1 MATASPVR
9 TSSMAKS
16 ASFPAS
22 GMPEIA
28 QVRDSGGV
36 QADTDASSVA
46 SSGPGDNGDS
56 RSSEQA
62 VQVLKEVEVVPLAGV
77 TGCFDVLWIMLNWE
91 GWSEA
96 VMKAVSH
103 GVNCFGMSF
112 LSSRSEEYRQ
122 LFRLPAEEVLVQDF
136 NCAFQ
141 ENILFQGHMYLFVRY
156 ICFYANIF
164 GFETKKII
172 PFNEVSSVQK
182 AKTAGLFPNAIEI
195 VANEKKYFFASFLSR
210 DEAYRLIVDGWTH
223 CCNNA
228 KYVVDCQE
236 TRSEVSTPEN
246 KIDMFERLKSLTRP
260 SGSSNNSVDR
270 NKETALE
277 EPQHVLSDKEPNNLP
292 TTGNVMVVQESEC
305 IMKDGPDQAG
315 SLPSETLAWKPED
328 VDAPRIPEHYK
339 LVAEA
344 KFPTNPE
351 VLFKLFFSDD
361 SVDFCGTFHKKCGD
375 RSLCQAESHGLSG
388 GHVASAHIGIYIL
401 NGGKRWGWRLV
412 IIDLSD
418 FQCDPWYRHQ
428 QFGHVR
434 NVSFQHPIKLYLGAK
449 FAQCQETQ
457 KFRVYRNSHFVL
469 EISQQMN
476 DAPYSD
482 YFTVEGIWDVECDEN
497 EGNSC
502 ILRVYIN
509 VDFSKKTIWKGKIEQ
524 ATAEECREAYAIWI
538 NCAHEI
544 LKKDENLRLREGPPI
559 IVNRSIQHETFRAKR
574 SLVPELA
581 NDLNR
586 DVSPRHKRSREATDT
601 TSMISLL
608 KESSNSF
615 ISYLKGQSNL
625 FWFAVVVLVATFFIV
640 QLSIVFL
647 LMRAPRVHQLPQESL
662 YSSNLGS
669 NSRAEAISW
678 LERRLYYLKEEML
691 MVEARMESM
700 QHEYSS
706 LKAHLQRLERL
717 RPKS

>member
-1 MATASPVR
+1 MAAASPIRVNG
-9 TSSMAKS
+9 MAKS
-16 ASFPAS
+16 ATFPAS
-22 GMPEIA
+22 GTTEIA
-28 QVRDSGGV
+28 QVRDSSGV

-56 RSSEQA
+56 RSPEQA
-62 VQVLKEVEVVPLAGV
+62 AQVLKEVEAVPLAGV
-77 TGCFDVLWIMLNWE
+77 TDCFDVLRIMLNWE

-96 VMKAVSH
+96 VVKAISH
-103 GVNCFGMSF
+103 GINLFDMSL
-112 LSSRSEEYRQ
+112 LSLRSEEYRQ

-141 ENILFQGHMYLFVRY
+141 ENILLQGHMYLFVHY

-164 GFETKKII
+164 GFETKKVI

-195 VANEKKYFFASFLSR
+195 VASEKKYFFASFLSR

-228 KYVVDCQE
+228 KNVVDCE
-236 TRSEVSTPEN
+236 EPRSGINTQEN
-246 KIDMFERLKSLTRP
+246 KMDMFERLKSLTLG
-260 SGSSNNSVDR
+260 GSSNSSVDR
-270 NKETALE
+270 NKETVEEASQHVVSNE
-277 EPQHVLSDKEPNNLP
+277 EPNSQPINGK
-292 TTGNVMVVQESEC
+292 VMVVQESEC
-305 IMKDGPDQAG
+305 VMKDSLAEDAA
-315 SLPSETLAWKPED
+315 LPSGTLAWKPED
-328 VDAPRIPEHYK
+328 MDAPKIPEHYK
-339 LVAEA
+339 LVAEG
-344 KFPTNPE
+344 KFPIHPE
-351 VLFKLFFSDD
+351 ILFKLFFSDD
-361 SVDFCGTFHKKCGD
+361 SIDFCGTFHKRCGD
-375 RSLCQAESHGLSG
+375 K
-388 GHVASAHIGIYIL
+388 
-401 NGGKRWGWRLV
+401 N
-412 IIDLSD
+412 
-418 FQCDPWYRHQ
+418 FQCDPWYKHEKY
-428 QFGHVR
+428 GHVR

-482 YFTVEGIWDVECDEN
+482 YFTVEGIWDVECGEN

-524 ATAEECREAYAIWI
+524 ATAEECREAYEIWI

-544 LKKDENLRLREGPPI
+544 LKKDENLRLREGSPS
-559 IVNRSIQHETFRAKR
+559 IVNRNIQHETVRAKR
-574 SLVPELA
+574 SLVPEPSDGLIG
-581 NDLNR
+581 DL
-586 DVSPRHKRSREATDT
+586 SPRHKRNREETDT
-601 TSMISLL
+601 TP
-608 KESSNSF
+608 
-615 ISYLKGQSNL
+615 
-625 FWFAVVVLVATFFIV
+625 AVLVATFFIV

-647 LMRAPRVHQLPQESL
+647 LMRTPRVHQLTQESL
-662 YSSNLGS
+662 YSSNIGS
-669 NSRAEAISW
+669 NSRAETISW
-678 LERRLYYLKEEML
+678 MERRLYYLKEEML
-691 MVEARMESM
+691 MVEARLENM

-706 LKAHLQRLERL
+706 LKARLQRLERL

>member
-375 RSLCQAESHGLSG
+375 R
-388 GHVASAHIGIYIL
+388 
-401 NGGKRWGWRLV
+401 N
-412 IIDLSD
+412 